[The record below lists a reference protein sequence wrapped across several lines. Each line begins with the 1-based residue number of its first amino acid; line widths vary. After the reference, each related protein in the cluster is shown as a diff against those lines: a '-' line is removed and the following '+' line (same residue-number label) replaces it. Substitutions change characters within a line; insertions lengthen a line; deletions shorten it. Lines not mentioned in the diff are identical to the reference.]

1 MFIYISIKSNWDK
14 SLSNFQMRQLSKPM
28 GTTIIDYCY
37 ILNRKQKF
45 FKMLKWKTSQTVY
58 EISM

>member
-45 FKMLKWKTSQTVY
+45 FKMLK
-58 EISM
+58 